1 LVHGRNCMKTM
12 DLDVPRTLAPLK
24 IELGVP

>member
-1 LVHGRNCMKTM
+1 MAMIVGKVM
-12 DLDVPRTLAPLK
+12 DLDVPRAWAPLK

>member
-1 LVHGRNCMKTM
+1 MAMIVGNVM
-12 DLDVPRTLAPLK
+12 DLDVPRAWAPLK

>member
-1 LVHGRNCMKTM
+1 MIVGNVM
-12 DLDVPRTLAPLK
+12 DLDVPRAWAPLK